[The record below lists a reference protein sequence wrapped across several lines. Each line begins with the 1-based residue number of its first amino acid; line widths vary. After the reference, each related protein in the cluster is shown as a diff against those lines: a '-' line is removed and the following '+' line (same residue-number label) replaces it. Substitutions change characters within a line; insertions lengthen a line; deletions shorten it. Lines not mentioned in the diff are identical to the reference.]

1 MPLFHTDSITL
12 PDQSAAGSGT
22 VDLTVFP
29 FEVVRRAVGSLLGFL
44 HDGLQSGWDLDRY
57 DRVGRTLAAAARR
70 RGLVA
75 RVLDRML
82 TACGP
87 LPLDEVVAGLARAT
101 RYAPASTRVMPART
115 LLAYLGAQ
123 PAHRTEGDMV
133 SLTGSGGG
141 VLRACAPFWGQAGRP
156 QGADQLAG
164 RQPGATGPAK
174 ALTMARSE
182 AV

>member
-1 MPLFHTDSITL
+1 MQVDRRRAGRGINGLPVQALTATDLKHTGLVGLNRRMPLFHTDSITL

-44 HDGLQSGWDLDRY
+44 HDGLQSGWDLNRY
-57 DRVGRTLAAAARR
+57 DRVGRTLAAAAASRR

-87 LPLDEVVAGLARAT
+87 LPLDEVIAGLARAT
-101 RYAPASTRVMPART
+101 RYAPASTCSAPAGT
-115 LLAYLGAQ
+115 LLAYLA
-123 PAHRTEGDMV
+123 
-133 SLTGSGGG
+133 
-141 VLRACAPFWGQAGRP
+141 
-156 QGADQLAG
+156 
-164 RQPGATGPAK
+164 
-174 ALTMARSE
+174 
-182 AV
+182 